1 MHFTVHYIMVQQV
14 LSVTSPKYCFWINT
28 FIKKIRPLV
37 QPLEFYL
44 KLVLSSFT
52 VIFCFRFAI
61 SYHPHDPLSYNIKVD
76 TCVFLLHNG
85 ALWDIC
91 LMHCGICETVLLKT
105 IRRYASVNQHGVPQ
119 YTYLSQRLQIFFA
132 MCTYTFLKTKTNP
145 RYELGMYLFSQHAF
159 DCEMV
164 EAKARRDIQH

>member
-1 MHFTVHYIMVQQV
+1 MHFTAQCMTSWPGIMVQQV

-28 FIKKIRPLV
+28 FIKKKIRPLV

-44 KLVLSSFT
+44 KLVLSGFT

-61 SYHPHDPLSYNIKVD
+61 LYHPSSYNIKID
-76 TCVFLLHNG
+76 ACMFLLQNG

-91 LMHCGICETVLLKT
+91 LMHCGICETVLSKT

-119 YTYLSQRLQIFFA
+119 YYTYLSQRLQIFCHVYIYIFKNQNKSKIRA
-132 MCTYTFLKTKTNP
+132 WYVFN
-145 RYELGMYLFSQHAF
+145 
-159 DCEMV
+159 
-164 EAKARRDIQH
+164 